1 MSKWSIVKKIPSM
14 SCGLNL
20 HPRTHLF
27 LQICTKRGVLGAC
40 LETQVRT
47 LENDNDKANK
57 YFRVQ
62 PDIVKMKDAEAR
74 LPESSEGNA
83 LIERLRRQTEENK
96 ERNALLVEQKTFE
109 NDQVSVFTAQSLV
122 SPEGFIVT

>member
-1 MSKWSIVKKIPSM
+1 M
-14 SCGLNL
+14 
-20 HPRTHLF
+20 
-27 LQICTKRGVLGAC
+27 GAC

-62 PDIVKMKDAEAR
+62 PDLVKMKDAEAR

-109 NDQVSVFTAQSLV
+109 NDQVSVVTAV
-122 SPEGFIVT
+122 PG